1 MDQEHGERAA
11 ADDDHRLA
19 PTRGRFV
26 HGVQADG
33 ERIGERRFLEGD
45 VARDRKAGALVRRHV
60 RREAAGQIATAG
72 KGKIPEPRMPLM
84 PRPKQSTSVSW
95 RAGRVR
101 SGTRA

>member
-1 MDQEHGERAA
+1 MDQEHAERAA

-45 VARDRKAGALVRRHV
+45 VARDREAGALVRRHV
-60 RREAAGQIATAG
+60 RREAAGQIATGAVMDARREAEVG
-72 KGKIPEPRMPLM
+72 VDAR
-84 PRPKQSTSVSW
+84 T
-95 RAGRVR
+95 GRVLENAKE
-101 SGTRA
+101 GKNPD